1 MAGGKYQGFFRSLAP
16 VRKICYTEENKERG
30 DAAMKK
36 RLLALALLAA
46 LVLTCTLG
54 AQAAGSLCFVA
65 VNDTIPLTLPGS
77 EAPYYSGGVLYLPY
91 TAFNAN
97 PGGAVVSY
105 NVDQGTFV
113 LFNRTSRLVYDLDA
127 GTVADENGVETPVSV
142 SYRGGMLY
150 IPASAAE
157 HFGYTVSL
165 LTSTTGESIIRFTN
179 GTQVYDDSLFVEKA
193 ANLIAYLNEQ
203 EGKEETANNSS
214 TQAPW
219 EGVDPP
225 EQPETQPAEVY
236 LAFAGEAVS
245 AETVALL
252 KQYNIQAAF
261 FLTAQQLTEHPAL
274 AREIYAAG
282 HTVAL
287 EIPGTDITQEMAD
300 ANEALRQALFMET
313 VLALVPEGT
322 GEGASWRLIEDPGQV
337 SEEIWSASQV
347 PMLLLCRE
355 DASALLERL
364 TATQTTVLQLL
375 ETSQLP

>member
-1 MAGGKYQGFFRSLAP
+1 
-16 VRKICYTEENKERG
+16 
-30 DAAMKK
+30 MKK
-36 RLLALALLAA
+36 RLLALVLLAA
-46 LVLTCTLG
+46 LVLACTLG

-165 LTSTTGESIIRFTN
+165 LTSTTGEAIIRFTN

-203 EGKEETANNSS
+203 QGKEDPTTGSN
-214 TQAPW
+214 TQTP
-219 EGVDPP
+219 GQGDDPP
-225 EQPETQPAEVY
+225 EQPETQPAEIY
-236 LAFAGEAVS
+236 LAFAGAAVS
-245 AETVALL
+245 QETVALL
-252 KQYNIQAAF
+252 QEHNLQAAF
-261 FLTAQQLTEHPAL
+261 FLTAQQLREQPAL

-287 EIPGTDITQEMAD
+287 EIPGQDISQEMGE
-300 ANEALRQALFMET
+300 ANQALIQALFMET

-322 GEGASWRLIEDPGQV
+322 GESASWRLIEDPGQV
-337 SEEIWSASQV
+337 SEEVWRASQA

-355 DASALLERL
+355 DAPALIERL

>member
-1 MAGGKYQGFFRSLAP
+1 
-16 VRKICYTEENKERG
+16 
-30 DAAMKK
+30 MKK
-36 RLLALALLAA
+36 RLLALVLLAA
-46 LVLTCTLG
+46 LVLACTLG

-203 EGKEETANNSS
+203 QDKEDPTTGSN
-214 TQAPW
+214 TQTPGQGDA
-219 EGVDPP
+219 PP

-236 LAFAGEAVS
+236 LALIDIRIE
-245 AETVALL
+245 ETVALL
-252 KQYNIQAAF
+252 QEHNLQAAF
-261 FLTAQQLTEHPAL
+261 FLTAQQLREQPHWRGKSTPQATPWHWRSPGRISPRRW
-274 AREIYAAG
+274 ARPTR
-282 HTVAL
+282 HSF
-287 EIPGTDITQEMAD
+287 
-300 ANEALRQALFMET
+300 RRF
-313 VLALVPEGT
+313 
-322 GEGASWRLIEDPGQV
+322 SWRPCWRWCLRVPARVRPGG
-337 SEEIWSASQV
+337 SSRIRGR
-347 PMLLLCRE
+347 CRRRSG
-355 DASALLERL
+355 APARRPCSFCAGKTMHRR
-364 TATQTTVLQLL
+364 
-375 ETSQLP
+375 

>member
-1 MAGGKYQGFFRSLAP
+1 
-16 VRKICYTEENKERG
+16 
-30 DAAMKK
+30 MKK
-36 RLLALALLAA
+36 RLVALALLAA

-113 LFNRTSRLVYDLDA
+113 LFNRTSRLVYDLA
-127 GTVADENGVETPVSV
+127 ASTVADENGVETPVSV

-203 EGKEETANNSS
+203 QGKEETTTDNQ
-214 TQAPW
+214 TQTPW

-236 LAFAGEAVS
+236 LAFAGDAVS
-245 AETVALL
+245 AETLELL
-252 KQYNIQAAF
+252 RQHDLQAAF
-261 FLTAQQLTEHPAL
+261 FLTTQQLREHPAL

-287 EIPGTDITQEMAD
+287 AIPGTDIAQEMAE
-300 ANEALRQALFMET
+300 ANEALEQALFYQT

-322 GEGASWRLIEDPGQV
+322 GESAAWRLVEDPGQV
-337 SEEIWSASQV
+337 SEEVWRASQV
-347 PMLLLCRE
+347 PLLLVCRT
-355 DASALLERL
+355 DAASLLERL
-364 TATQTTVLQLL
+364 TATQATVLQLL
-375 ETSQLP
+375 ETSQLS